1 MSKKRFEDPKWAAS
15 QALILDYN
23 YCMAEFVGEQGLSPQ
38 DLEDLAPR
46 LAAVHEELGNNR
58 RTGRLAFMDL
68 PYQQEMLPAVQRVA
82 KPLLEWC
89 WDFVVL
95 GIGGSALG
103 ARALHQA
110 LCHPQFNRF
119 PLARRQHRPALWV
132 LDNID
137 PDNFHGMLDGLE
149 LRRTAFN
156 VISKSGST
164 AETLAQFLFAYHLL
178 KGRLG
183 AAKAR
188 ERFVVTTDP
197 EKGNLRRLAAEEGF
211 PSLSVPPQVG
221 GRFSVLTPVGLLPAA
236 MVGIDVD
243 ELLAGARFMDQR
255 LKAAKYQDNPA
266 YRLAALYYS
275 FALKA
280 RNILVI
286 MPYATALTGMADWF
300 CQLWGE
306 SLGKKLDIEG
316 REVWAGTTPV
326 RAVGVTDQHSQLQ
339 LYMEGP
345 QDKLITFLEVGKF
358 QHRLEIPDLFP
369 EVEGLHYLGGHS
381 LKDLLQAEQTAT
393 AYNLRK
399 AGRPNLT
406 LRLPEINAFT
416 IGQLIYLLEVVTV
429 AAASLLGVNPL
440 DQPGVEGGKQ
450 TTYGLMGRPG
460 FEAQRREMEEGPP
473 RMEKYRIS

>member
-1 MSKKRFEDPKWAAS
+1 MSKKRFEDPKWAAG
-15 QALILDYN
+15 QALSLDYN
-23 YCMAEFVGEQGLSPQ
+23 YCMAEFVGDQGLSASE
-38 DLEDLAPR
+38 LEGLAPR
-46 LAAVHEELGNNR
+46 LAAAFQELAAER
-58 RTGRLAFMDL
+58 QSGRLAFLDL
-68 PYQQEMLPAVQRVA
+68 PYQQEMLAAVRRVA

-89 WDFVVL
+89 WEFVVL

-119 PLARRQHRPALWV
+119 PMARRQHRPALWV

-137 PDNFHGMLDGLE
+137 PDHLFGMLDGLE

-164 AETLAQFLFAYHLL
+164 AETLAQFLFAYHFLQ
-178 KGRLG
+178 GRVG
-183 AAKAR
+183 EAKAR

-197 EKGNLRRLAAEEGF
+197 EKGNLRRLAVQEGF
-211 PSLSVPPQVG
+211 PSLSVPPAVG

-236 MVGIDVD
+236 MVGIDLE

-255 LKAAKYQDNPA
+255 LKAAANGEN
-266 YRLAALYYS
+266 LASNLASLFYL

-300 CQLWGE
+300 CQLWAE
-306 SLGKKLDIEG
+306 SLGKKQDLQG
-316 REVWAGTTPV
+316 QAAGAGTTPV

-358 QHRLEIPDLFP
+358 KHHLELPDLFP
-369 EVEGLHYLGGHS
+369 EMEGLHYLGGHS
-381 LKDLLQAEQTAT
+381 LDELLQAEQQAT
-393 AYNLRK
+393 AFNLSK
-399 AGRPNLT
+399 AGQPNLT

-429 AAASLLGVNPL
+429 VAASLWGVNPL

-450 TTYGLMGRPG
+450 TAYGLMGRPG
-460 FEAQRREMEEGPP
+460 FEDKRREMEEGPSKL
-473 RMEKYRIS
+473 EKYRNS

>member
-1 MSKKRFEDPKWAAS
+1 MSQKRFKDPKWAAS
-15 QALILDYN
+15 QALSLDYN
-23 YCMAEFVGEQGLSPQ
+23 YCMDEFVGAQGLSASE
-38 DLEDLAPR
+38 LEGLAPR
-46 LAAVHEELGNNR
+46 LAAASQELAGAR
-58 RTGRLAFMDL
+58 QEGRLAFLEL
-68 PYQQEMLPAVQRVA
+68 PYQQEMLAAVRQVA

-110 LCHPQFNRF
+110 LCHPQYNRF
-119 PLARRQHRPALWV
+119 NMARRQHRPALWV

-137 PDNFHGMLDGLE
+137 PDHLHGMLDGLE

-164 AETLAQFLFAYHLL
+164 PETLAQFLFAYGLIR
-178 KGRLG
+178 GRLG
-183 AAKAR
+183 EAKAR

-197 EKGNLRRLAAEEGF
+197 EKGNLRRLAVQEGF
-211 PSLSVPPQVG
+211 PSLSVPPPVG

-236 MVGIDVD
+236 MVGIDLE
-243 ELLAGARFMDQR
+243 ELLAGARFLDQR
-255 LKAAKYQDNPA
+255 LKAADYKEN
-266 YRLAALYYS
+266 LAFKLASLFYL

-280 RNILVI
+280 RNILVV

-300 CQLWGE
+300 CQLWAE
-306 SLGKKLDIEG
+306 SLGKKQDLQG
-316 REVWAGTTPV
+316 REVCAGTTPV
-326 RAVGVTDQHSQLQ
+326 RAVGATDQHSQLQ

-345 QDKLITFLEVGKF
+345 QDKLVTFLEVGKF
-358 QHRLEIPDLFP
+358 QHRLELPDLFP
-369 EVEGLHYLGGHS
+369 EMEGLHYLGGHS
-381 LKDLLQAEQTAT
+381 LNALLQAEQKAT
-393 AYNLRK
+393 AFNLRQ

-416 IGQLIYLLEVVTV
+416 IGQLIYLLEMVTVVT
-429 AAASLLGVNPL
+429 ASLLAVNPL

-450 TTYGLMGRPG
+450 TTYGLLGRPG
-460 FEAQRREMEEGPP
+460 FEDQRREIEAGTRP
-473 RMEKYRIS
+473 MEKYIIS